1 MNTDANHQPSPA
13 PADVPERIPL
23 VRLAR
28 PAAASPALLRV
39 VDRASDGRGPG
50 RVAVAAFNSSV

>member
-1 MNTDANHQPSPA
+1 MNNTDGQQITPPTT
-13 PADVPERIPL
+13 PERTPL

-28 PAAASPALLRV
+28 PAAGSPALLRV
-39 VDRASDGRGPG
+39 VDRAGDGRGPG